1 MSPDNGNAPQAP
13 ELSVVKR
20 NDDWVVQSAEDTV
33 FGPSVKTRAEAEA
46 LLQDWK
52 RYYTQDNEV

>member
-1 MSPDNGNAPQAP
+1 MENTPQAP

-46 LLQDWK
+46 LLADW
-52 RYYTQDNEV
+52 RNYYSAS